1 MEIKKRK
8 ESELDYNKCS
18 SSERLNLLL
27 ASRLYNNNVWIKSC
41 LTSLP
46 LTKAEETF
54 KLFYLFI
61 DSVCFSNI
69 PSDGMLC
76 ASVDRSCTQSV
87 SENLF
92 SFLWKP
98 VMCLVIIRD
107 FLWRHTTGKQ
117 CILDRLEVGGS
128 IKILIILVVLILVL
142 DRYLVSVLKA
152 QYEPTNLC

>member
-8 ESELDYNKCS
+8 ESVLDYNKCS

-107 FLWRHTTGKQ
+107 FLWRHTAGKQ
-117 CILDRLEVGGS
+117 CFLDRLEVGGS
-128 IKILIILVVLILVL
+128 IKILIVLVVLILVL

>member
-87 SENLF
+87 SESLF

-107 FLWRHTTGKQ
+107 FLWRHTAGKQ
-117 CILDRLEVGGS
+117 CFLDRLEVGGS
-128 IKILIILVVLILVL
+128 IKILIVLVVLILVL

>member
-8 ESELDYNKCS
+8 ESVLDYNKCS

-107 FLWRHTTGKQ
+107 FLWRHTAGKQ
-117 CILDRLEVGGS
+117 CFLDRLEVGGS
-128 IKILIILVVLILVL
+128 IRILIVLVVLILVL